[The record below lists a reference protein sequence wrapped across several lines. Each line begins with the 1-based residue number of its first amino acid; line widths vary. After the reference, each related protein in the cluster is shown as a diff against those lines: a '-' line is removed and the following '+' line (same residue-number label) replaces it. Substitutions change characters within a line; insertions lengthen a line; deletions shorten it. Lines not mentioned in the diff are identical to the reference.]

1 MKKLKKFNNFGSLF
15 ESFKLD
21 NEDIEDLFIDYV
33 DNKQFR
39 LVEGFVC
46 SDNRF
51 FTDVASVKKDTKKCK
66 EITINLKGVADG
78 IQPHSGGGRCLT
90 DIKVLSQILSE
101 IEQFYHRSGES
112 PNFQVKPSWED
123 LEIKF
128 YIVGGLVES
137 SEFDLKEQIENFLKE
152 LEIILKTKY
161 NYKRL
166 NLKRSNWLEIR
177 TPVKGGGLY
186 GNAGYALNQKI
197 RRSFNNQLDATRD
210 ADLIQWATRVTQGG
224 FRCELTGGDNQV
236 VVQLKKI

>member
-1 MKKLKKFNNFGSLF
+1 MKKLKKFNNFESLF

-39 LVEGFVC
+39 LVEGFVS

-51 FTDVASVKKDTKKCK
+51 FTDVANVKKDTKKCK

-128 YIVGGLVES
+128 YVVGGLVES
-137 SEFDLKEQIENFLKE
+137 SEFDVKEQIENFLKE

-161 NYKRL
+161 NYKRV

-186 GNAGYALNQKI
+186 GNDYALNQKI